1 MVDNKFVFDPDIFIM
16 SVRYAIGRTTYA
28 SISVIDNIKANI
40 FFFPTNKLKIIL
52 RDVKEDLEL
61 YREHLWECDV
71 NTWEGFIEWL
81 EAVIEERTNDGK

>member
-1 MVDNKFVFDPDIFIM
+1 MVDKQFVFDPDIYIM
-16 SVRYAIGRTTYA
+16 SIRYAIGRTTYA

-40 FFFPTNKLKIIL
+40 TFFPTNKLKIVL
-52 RDVKEDLEL
+52 RDVKEYLEL

-81 EAVIEERTNDGK
+81 EIVINERIEK

>member
-1 MVDNKFVFDPDIFIM
+1 MVDKQFVFDPDIFIM
-16 SVRYAIGRTTYA
+16 SVRYAVGRTTYA

-52 RDVKEDLEL
+52 RDVKEDLEI
-61 YREHLWECDV
+61 YREYLWECDV

-81 EAVIEERTNDGK
+81 EGEIEERIGK